1 VPPRPH
7 GGWFSYEMRVDAA
20 EPVTLLVTYWG
31 GVWVKCVFGLRMMRA
46 AAAPAKGFDTARIL
60 FKPR

>member
-1 VPPRPH
+1 
-7 GGWFSYEMRVDAA
+7 MRVDAA